1 MYYDVFLPSLPLLL
15 LLLFFSLLIAG
26 KAGRHTRILGP
37 SVKVPAQ
44 QIAYVDADHGKG

>member
-1 MYYDVFLPSLPLLL
+1 MMYFFLLSPLLL
-15 LLLFFSLLIAG
+15 LLLFFVVDRGEGGTAHS
-26 KAGRHTRILGP
+26 ILGP

>member
-1 MYYDVFLPSLPLLL
+1 MMYFFLLSFIIII
-15 LLLFFSLLIAG
+15 LFFFVVDRGEGGTAHS
-26 KAGRHTRILGP
+26 ILGP